1 MEVAIKFSTLAEKRA
16 EAISLRRT
24 RCPFA
29 IDVSTSHIFPYDPG
43 PLNSPAHLK
52 VILSC
57 DSQQSSFAIVGFC
70 CCETSESSKHTG
82 FSVFV
87 HHVFVKIPQTI
98 MPTFYLNT
106 TLLQNLETN
115 FILFQSSFFML
126 DCFTMSG
133 ISSNCGTLDTVPCG
147 IVELRIAWSLLFED
161 YTHGIGLVTDA
172 LFQDHEFSIH
182 AATANK
188 IFKYLKDFYN
198 LEDKV
203 GLHGVDSY
211 ISHVVWVQ
219 CLLACMFHNGGIIDY
234 NKVVDVEII
243 KRLST

>member
-1 MEVAIKFSTLAEKRA
+1 LAPPPALKPPDQ
-16 EAISLRRT
+16 IL
-24 RCPFA
+24 P
-29 IDVSTSHIFPYDPG
+29 IYSHQLMTHD
-43 PLNSPAHLK
+43 NS
-52 VILSC
+52 
-57 DSQQSSFAIVGFC
+57 
-70 CCETSESSKHTG
+70 ETSESSKHTNTR
-82 FSVFV
+82 FSAVARQ
-87 HHVFVKIPQTI
+87 VFVKIPQTI

-115 FILFQSSFFML
+115 FNLFQEFFFYARL
-126 DCFTMSG
+126 DCFTRSG
-133 ISSNCGTLDTVPCG
+133 ISSNCGTLDTVHCG
-147 IVELRIAWSLLFED
+147 IIELRIAWSLLFED
-161 YTHGIGLVTDA
+161 YTHDIGLVTDA

-203 GLHGVDSY
+203 GLHGVDSD

-219 CLLACMFHNGGIIDY
+219 CLLACMFHNGIIDY
-234 NKVVDVEII
+234 NKVVEVEII